1 MFKVQVMFK
10 DLMCHHTIGDRV
22 SPAVPSRVWKVLRAT
37 IIITESFTRIRPMGL
52 TAGNAYSIIV
62 AVVSCTTTLWI
73 LVGGGQN
80 FLRGEALC
88 PPPPAGA
95 GAAFQHHRLAACTL
109 LSRTSCTVSSILAIL
124 APSHGILYCYDIP
137 RYSMTL
143 AILVSSHR
151 YRR

>member
-10 DLMCHHTIGDRV
+10 DLMCHHTIGDRA

-62 AVVSCTTTLWI
+62 AVVSCSIILWI
-73 LVGGGQN
+73 LVGRPRISYGV
-80 FLRGEALC
+80 RPPC
-88 PPPPAGA
+88 PPTGA

-137 RYSMTL
+137 WYSMTL